1 MNIKTFEKAFSLRSD
16 VTQINTVIGTVE
28 KEHAHPTII
37 TSQYTGAYFSD
48 RFERELIEWMKSKAE
63 EYQKEFD
70 DLE

>member
-1 MNIKTFEKAFSLRSD
+1 MNTEIFEKALSLKSD
-16 VTQINTVIGTVE
+16 VTQIDTIIGTIE

-37 TSQYTGAYFSD
+37 TSQYTGAYFSE
-48 RFERELIEWMKSKAE
+48 RFEQELIEWMKSKAE